1 MEKISII
8 SQLVV
13 GVSVFVI
20 WTFRRDNIDNE
31 FKLFELSNLSK
42 NIVGSTKISLATM
55 LILGIWYPEIIFI
68 SSSSMAFFML
78 SAQYFHFKVNNPWHK
93 YIPSLL
99 FLILSLLIAALNKG
113 LI

>member
-20 WTFRRDNIDNE
+20 WTFRKDNIDNE
-31 FKLFELSNLSK
+31 FKLFKLSNLSK
-42 NIVGSTKISLATM
+42 NIVGSVKISLATM
-55 LILGIWYPEIIFI
+55 LILGIWYSEIIFI
-68 SSSSMAFFML
+68 SSLCMASFML
-78 SAQYFHFKVNNPWHK
+78 SAQYFHFKANNPLHK

-99 FLILSLLIAALNKG
+99 FLILSILIAAISIG

>member
-13 GVSVFVI
+13 GVSVFFI

-55 LILGIWYPEIIFI
+55 LILGIWYPGIIFL

-78 SAQYFHFKVNNPWHK
+78 SAQYFHFKANNPWYK
-93 YIPSLL
+93 YIPSLI
-99 FLILSLLIAALNKG
+99 FLILSLFIAAINKG

>member
-68 SSSSMAFFML
+68 TSLFMASFML
-78 SAQYFHFKVNNPWHK
+78 SAQYFSFQ
-93 YIPSLL
+93 S
-99 FLILSLLIAALNKG
+99 
-113 LI
+113 